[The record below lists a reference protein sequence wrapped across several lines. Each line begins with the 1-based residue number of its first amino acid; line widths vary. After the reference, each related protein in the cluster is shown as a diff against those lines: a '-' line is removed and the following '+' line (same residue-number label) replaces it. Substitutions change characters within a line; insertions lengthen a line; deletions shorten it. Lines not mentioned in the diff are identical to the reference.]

1 MTIIFN
7 LNFRVTSPALDFFRV
22 KFRRRVQTVVHIG
35 RLSDKDS
42 EVEMEPQCHGGM
54 LAQLDLR
61 ERVRPGRARE

>member
-42 EVEMEPQCHGGM
+42 EVEMEPQ
-54 LAQLDLR
+54 
-61 ERVRPGRARE
+61 